1 MAQYC
6 GRSAYGGMFLLLFFF
21 CRDKTD
27 ATDKIRHHGRKNLTF
42 IRFRVNTYST
52 FHKKE
57 MHCMTEKQAEAEIR
71 YRLAKFLLF
80 RLQEENL
87 LTPEESEKARQV
99 LCKKYKPF
107 TYSLEVDEPWTNG
120 K

>member
-1 MAQYC
+1 MA
-6 GRSAYGGMFLLLFFF
+6 
-21 CRDKTD
+21 
-27 ATDKIRHHGRKNLTF
+27 
-42 IRFRVNTYST
+42 
-52 FHKKE
+52 
-57 MHCMTEKQAEAEIR
+57 EKQAEAEIR

-87 LTPEESEKARQV
+87 LTPEESEKARQA

-107 TYSLEVDEPWTNG
+107 TYSLEVDEPWMNG